1 MPTSGAP
8 GGFGKKLREA
18 RERRGIT
25 LREIADTTK
34 ISVSALEALERNDIS
49 RLPGGI
55 FSRAFVRSYALE
67 VGLDPEETIRE
78 FLAQCPHDS
87 VTAGHPSP
95 EHLEDGDTLE
105 SDRRTA
111 STFLRLMVISI
122 PIAAVVLYF
131 GTVGRPTPRSSP
143 SEPAAG
149 ATAAPTAAAPAATL
163 APAPASPSAMRL
175 VDLAATG
182 QLTVGLS
189 VTKPSRVSAIV
200 DGQKVI
206 ERVMRAGE
214 QQTMA
219 VRRELMLTVDDG
231 SALTMTINGAAAK
244 PLGPPGQ
251 GVTARLDL
259 MNFKDYLSAR

>member
-8 GGFGKKLREA
+8 FGFGKKLREA

-87 VTAGHPSP
+87 VTAGHPSS
-95 EHLEDGDTLE
+95 EHLDDNDTLE
-105 SDRRTA
+105 SDRRMA
-111 STFLRLMVISI
+111 STFLRLLVISI

-131 GTVGRPTPRSSP
+131 GTVGRQTLPTSSSQPVAGETGPPTAATPAPTP
-143 SEPAAG
+143 
-149 ATAAPTAAAPAATL
+149 AAAPAPP
-163 APAPASPSAMRL
+163 PALR
-175 VDLAATG
+175 
-182 QLTVGLS
+182 
-189 VTKPSRVSAIV
+189 
-200 DGQKVI
+200 
-206 ERVMRAGE
+206 
-214 QQTMA
+214 
-219 VRRELMLTVDDG
+219 
-231 SALTMTINGAAAK
+231 
-244 PLGPPGQ
+244 
-251 GVTARLDL
+251 
-259 MNFKDYLSAR
+259 